1 MYLAI
6 LFITATFLLTGDAYA
21 DYSTTDGTFFC
32 NSNDLVIEKS
42 DYSYLVYQEN
52 KYWYGEAPQDIAATL
67 LKMGYS
73 KTLDDLGKTYNC
85 LKSNGIDPD
94 SVTPI
99 PSYLLDGLDMAKA
112 QDPAKFFQ
120 VAPNFSNYVPVP
132 EFGSLATMVAVVSIM
147 AAILVS
153 KRFRLNF

>member
-1 MYLAI
+1 M
-6 LFITATFLLTGDAYA
+6 LTEKAYA
-21 DYSTTDGTFFC
+21 DYNATDGTFFC
-32 NSNDLVIEKS
+32 NSNDLTIEKS

-52 KYWYGEAPQDIAATL
+52 KYWDGEAPQDIAATL

-85 LKSNGIDPD
+85 LKSNGVEPD

-99 PSYLLDGLDMAKA
+99 PQYLLTGLDMAKA
-112 QDPAKFFQ
+112 QDPSKFAQ

-132 EFGSLATMVAVVSIM
+132 EFGPLVTIVAVVSIT
-147 AAILVS
+147 AVILIS

>member
-1 MYLAI
+1 M
-6 LFITATFLLTGDAYA
+6 LTGRAYA

-32 NSNDLVIEKS
+32 NSNDITIEKS
-42 DYSYLVYQEN
+42 DYSYLIYQEN
-52 KYWYGEAPQDIAATL
+52 RYWEGSAPQDIAATL

-85 LKSNGIDPD
+85 LKSNGVDPN
-94 SVTPI
+94 SVTVI
-99 PSYLLDGLDMAKA
+99 PSYLLDGLDMAKS
-112 QDPAKFFQ
+112 QDPAKFAQ

-132 EFGSLATMVAVVSIM
+132 EFGPLVTIVITVSII
-147 AAILVS
+147 AVILMS

>member
-1 MYLAI
+1 M
-6 LFITATFLLTGDAYA
+6 TTFLLTEKAYA
-21 DYSTTDGTFFC
+21 DYSATDGTFFC
-32 NSNDLVIEKS
+32 NSNDLTIEKS

-85 LKSNGIDPD
+85 LKSNGVEPN

-99 PSYLLDGLDMAKA
+99 PQYLLAGLDAAKA
-112 QDPAKFFQ
+112 QDPAKFAQ

-132 EFGSLATMVAVVSIM
+132 EFGPLVTIVTMASIA